1 MGNGYDQ
8 YSISDRRSGAAEN
21 TSSTTRTLFHS
32 SVAVICNLKN
42 LSTYQHSY
50 RLDLFRDLDV
60 RMNFLC
66 GLWWCTTES
75 RCVR

>member
-42 LSTYQHSY
+42 LSTFVVSFGFMIY
-50 RLDLFRDLDV
+50 F
-60 RMNFLC
+60 
-66 GLWWCTTES
+66 EI
-75 RCVR
+75 